1 MGVHPVVGSWAYV
14 SFFLAQTATKLTD
27 NLQRLEPVG
36 QHGADFLKVPTGTYA
51 VQLGLH
57 KLLLLLLGLLL
68 KLVRLGQ
75 RLRLSVLLYDL
86 GHAVFESVR
95 SVPLAVIRI
104 CDFCLLVKVDERV
117 FVCLFNR
124 RIVRSLV
131 TARSVSE
138 I

>member
-86 GHAVFESVR
+86 GHAVRKRPFR
-95 SVPLAVIRI
+95 SSRSDPNLR
-104 CDFCLLVKVDERV
+104 LLPTSQSRRTSI
-117 FVCLFNR
+117 CLF
-124 RIVRSLV
+124 V
-131 TARSVSE
+131 
-138 I
+138 